1 MIVRGMIRHTLHVI
15 VVCIMM
21 MGSLAF
27 ISGIGRAAS
36 DVEGETAPVA
46 AVVTIVAGEVELFR
60 SGVADVSEVCEGM
73 DVFVG
78 DELTTAGDGDV
89 ELQLGDGSV
98 LKIGPS
104 SHVAIIEV
112 NVVEVTGTSH
122 TVIEL
127 VSGKLRALVAPLVSE
142 ESSYSIRS
150 ENVTV
155 GVRGTDFG
163 VSFDPNIDILEAICL
178 AGELEVSSQEW
189 LERGFEP
196 IIIIPGEG
204 VTVEGGAHPGRS
216 KSRSNKAIRGFFD
229 TLGVQGPLGG
239 IEGAPDG
246 VFGPPGPGVGV
257 NPDAI
262 GVEGL
267 EESVDN
273 ALDNAPSGLDGGLD
287 GLGGRGGGL
296 GGGGRGGF

>member
-21 MGSLAF
+21 MGALAF

-36 DVEGETAPVA
+36 DVEGETVPVA
-46 AVVTIVAGEVELFR
+46 AVVTIVAGEVQLFR
-60 SGVADVSEVCEGM
+60 SGVADVSAVCEGM

-104 SHVAIIEV
+104 SHVVIIEV
-112 NVVEVTGTSH
+112 NVVEVTGLSN

-163 VSFDPNIDILEAICL
+163 MSYDPENDVLEAICL
-178 AGELEVSSQEW
+178 EGKLEVSSLEW

-204 VTVEGGAHPGRS
+204 VTVEGGIHPGRS
-216 KSRSNKAIRGFFD
+216 KSRSNRAIRGFFSNM
-229 TLGVQGPLGG
+229 GFQGPRG

-246 VFGPPGPGVGV
+246 LLGPLGPDMGV
-257 NPDAI
+257 NPDAL

-267 EESVDN
+267 EEDVN
-273 ALDNAPSGLDGGLD
+273 KALDSAPSGLGGGLD
-287 GLGGRGGGL
+287 GLDGRGGGL